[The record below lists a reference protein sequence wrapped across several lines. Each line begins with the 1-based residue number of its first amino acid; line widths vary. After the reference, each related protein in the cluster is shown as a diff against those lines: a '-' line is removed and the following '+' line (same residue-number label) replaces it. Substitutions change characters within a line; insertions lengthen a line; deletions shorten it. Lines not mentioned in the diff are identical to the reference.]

1 MLAVHWRLPIR
12 NRGKESKIQMKTNY
26 KNTTTKAPKC
36 RGQQSSKKGSKPGQ
50 KPRSDRKRNG
60 IPSGDTDRP
69 AEDVTSLQPGS
80 VSLPKQ
86 PPYTSDGS
94 ARPFLSGEDQNGKCP
109 PITPDAIEKEHGPLV
124 EVNDERIRF
133 NQPAIAA
140 KFVAEYRIVFDP
152 TINGFRNYDPETG
165 VWKGLDP
172 AAVVK
177 LLAAFLKRI
186 ADDRDLP
193 GILPLRTNGLLN
205 AILSIAR
212 GMAKMGQPK
221 NDELR
226 ILVSNGV
233 IRFVD
238 GKAHLDSF
246 SADDWAIHGC
256 AIAYDENAKCPRFL
270 NDLLKPALPD
280 PDDLDLLQRWLG
292 GVVLGRND
300 AQRFM
305 LLHGGGQ
312 SGKSTVITIVE
323 GIIGGEAVAH
333 LRTSHLNGRFETQFF
348 QRKTLLAAKD
358 VSSDALLKSGAKT
371 IKSLT
376 GGDLIESEKKFG
388 GKTKLFGGFNLVVTS
403 NHRTLLALDDD
414 ESAWLRRLL
423 VLEFLTTP
431 NLVKITG
438 LAGQLLAE
446 EGAGILAWAVEGAE
460 KLIEELQGGDFV
472 LSAKQKERIQNLVLE
487 SRSIQEFIQ
496 KGVITEAKADL
507 TGEELHDAY
516 RQFCKARGWMPRSMK
531 SFKIEIGELMVN
543 IHDSHRR
550 NDIARNGQT
559 LRGFKGVAL
568 VRAATPATSRKS
580 TAGDQPELPL
590 EVPPSTPRPPA
601 ARKTHAVKSKATK
614 S

>member
-1 MLAVHWRLPIR
+1 MT
-12 NRGKESKIQMKTNY
+12 TNY
-26 KNTTTKAPKC
+26 KNTTAKAPKC

-50 KPRSDRKRNG
+50 KPRSGKKPKAIAPDG
-60 IPSGDTDRP
+60 TDHP
-69 AEDVTSLQPGS
+69 AEDVTSSQPGS
-80 VSLPKQ
+80 VPSPKQ
-86 PPYTSDGS
+86 GTYTSDGS

-109 PITPDAIEKEHGPLV
+109 PISPDAIEKEHGPLV
-124 EVNDERIRF
+124 EVNDEKIRF

-140 KFVAEYRIVFDP
+140 KFVSEYRIVFDP
-152 TINGFRNYDPETG
+152 TINRFRRYNPETG
-165 VWKGLDP
+165 VWKALVRDHP
-172 AAVVK
+172 CK
-177 LLAAFLKRI
+177 LLAAFLKTL
-186 ADDRDLP
+186 ADRLDLP
-193 GILPLRTNGLLN
+193 GILPRRTSGLLN

-212 GMAKMGQPK
+212 GMAVMGQPK

-226 ILVSNGV
+226 IHVSNGV
-233 IRFVD
+233 IRFVN
-238 GKAHLDSF
+238 GKAQLDSF

-256 AIAYDENAKCPRFL
+256 AIAYDKNATCPRFL
-270 NDLLKPALPD
+270 EDLLKPALPD
-280 PDDLDLLQRWLG
+280 RDDRDLFQRWFG
-292 GVVLGRND
+292 GVLIGRND

-305 LLHGGGQ
+305 LLHGEGQ
-312 SGKSTVITIVE
+312 SGKSTVIAIVE
-323 GIIGGEAVAH
+323 GTIGVETVAH
-333 LRTSHLNGRFETQFF
+333 LRTGHLTGRFETHFF
-348 QRKTLLAAKD
+348 QGKTLLAAKD

-414 ESAWLRRLL
+414 DSAWLRRLL

-446 EGAGILAWAVEGAE
+446 EGAGILARAVEGAE
-460 KLIEELQGGDFV
+460 KLLKELQGGDFV

-496 KGVITEAKADL
+496 KGVIKEAKADL

-516 RQFCKARGWMPRSMK
+516 RQFCKAKGWMPRSMK
-531 SFKIEIGELMVN
+531 TFKIEIGDLLVN

-550 NDIARNGQT
+550 NDIARNGTTQ
-559 LRGFKGVAL
+559 RGFKGVAL
-568 VRAATPATSRKS
+568 AGAATPAASQNS
-580 TAGDQPELPL
+580 IAEGQSELPL
-590 EVPPSTPRPPA
+590 EVPPNTPRPPA
-601 ARKTHAVKSKATK
+601 ARKTHTVKSEATQ